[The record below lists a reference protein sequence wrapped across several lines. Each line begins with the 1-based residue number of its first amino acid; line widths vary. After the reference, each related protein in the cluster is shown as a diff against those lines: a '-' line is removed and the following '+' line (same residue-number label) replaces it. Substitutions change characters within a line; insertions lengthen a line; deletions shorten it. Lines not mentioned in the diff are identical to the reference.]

1 MTAEIIETPNEVLS
15 IHSFCDSCQGTI
27 CYRKYDTF
35 KKLWYTLHYS
45 EIIKKY
51 SFSQKYNVIVLII

>member
-27 CYRKYDTF
+27 
-35 KKLWYTLHYS
+35 KLWDTLQY
-45 EIIKKY
+45 
-51 SFSQKYNVIVLII
+51 FQK